1 MAGTSGAQQPPRH
14 VAPLRATSVRKVLLL
29 GGKPRGCL
37 GAQARR
43 QPRSIVRAA
52 LAAPHGRPVSTAA
65 AGGQMRRGRKQRAA
79 AAAAAAATG
88 CSGGEVATVVRLRGE
103 GGAWD
108 CVAADPQRRRSS
120 SAASDT
126 GLLTPCGHRDP
137 TPATW
142 RFSVPLSPGRLPL
155 ALSRT
160 SPENIFGGAQEAFGA
175 GKGEPRGGIEPGLFR
190 RLALRMKEVC
200 LK

>member
-1 MAGTSGAQQPPRH
+1 MSVASTSRAEEPPQHVQPSTASTVH
-14 VAPLRATSVRKVLLL
+14 KVQAPGGSPQGRRA
-29 GGKPRGCL
+29 
-37 GAQARR
+37 ARAKKR
-43 QPRSIVRAA
+43 PCSIFWAA

-79 AAAAAAATG
+79 AAG
-88 CSGGEVATVVRLRGE
+88 YGGGEVATVVRLRGE

-108 CVAADPQRRRSS
+108 CVAADLQRRRSS

-160 SPENIFGGAQEAFGA
+160 SPENILGVTQEARGAAKGEKRGGA
-175 GKGEPRGGIEPGLFR
+175 PPGLLR

>member
-1 MAGTSGAQQPPRH
+1 
-14 VAPLRATSVRKVLLL
+14 
-29 GGKPRGCL
+29 
-37 GAQARR
+37 
-43 QPRSIVRAA
+43 
-52 LAAPHGRPVSTAA
+52 
-65 AGGQMRRGRKQRAA
+65 MRRGRKQRAA
-79 AAAAAAATG
+79 AAAAAAG

-126 GLLTPCGHRDP
+126 GLLTPCGHRDSI
-137 TPATW
+137 PATW

-160 SPENIFGGAQEAFGA
+160 SPENIFSGAQEAFGA
-175 GKGEPRGGIEPGLFR
+175 GKGEPRGGTEPGLFR